1 MALIVNFDKYEYI
14 KPEAFGEKDS
24 IEAMACG
31 WDGSKTALCV
41 LLADG
46 NNRGGG
52 DLRSDQDVIGSW
64 AGCRIGVIDETLV
77 DDALGLPGQA
87 GIPLQEQFLRAGRD
101 VSAAV
106 LAALLEGEGDYY
118 LANQLMTDCVFSKV
132 TQRELWGEG
141 VLKLIRDD
149 APLTNAMEVFS
160 LLGASYKFSVRKSQ
174 ESLQLGVN
182 RLAGEL
188 GLPQGYRVTNLELK
202 KGMVKKTSP
211 WHGETESEAVAN
223 IAFTLEPPTGR
234 AKAIKVGF
242 KAAGRKT
249 PSALFKS
256 LFGIETLKKP
266 AAPSDDTL
274 AAKAFVANLLNN
286 VQGA

>member
-14 KPEAFGEKDS
+14 KPTSFGEKDS

-31 WDGSKTALCV
+31 WDGAKTALCV

-52 DLRSDQDVIGSW
+52 DLRSDQEIIGSW

-77 DDALGLPGQA
+77 DDTLGLPGQA
-87 GIPLQEQFLRAGRD
+87 GIPLQEQFLCAGRD

-106 LAALLEGEGDYY
+106 LAALKEGEGDYY
-118 LANQLMTDCVFSKV
+118 LPNQLMDDCVFSKV

-149 APLTNAMEVFS
+149 APLTNAMEFFS
-160 LLGASYKFSVRKSQ
+160 LLGASYKFSVKKSRD
-174 ESLQLGVN
+174 SLQLGIN

-188 GLPQGYRVTNLELK
+188 GLPQGYRVTALELK
-202 KGMVKKTSP
+202 KGLVKKTSP
-211 WHGETESEAVAN
+211 WQSETESEAVAT
-223 IAFTLEPPTGR
+223 IALTVEPPTGR
-234 AKAIKVGF
+234 TKTIKVGF
-242 KAAGRKT
+242 KGTSRKT
-249 PSALFKS
+249 PNALFKAV
-256 LFGIETLKKP
+256 FGIQTLKLET
-266 AAPSDDTL
+266 PSADDV